1 MNIRE
6 AIIQDIPQIQVVRN
20 SVKENILS
28 DPSVVSDAD
37 CVEFIT
43 QRGKGWV
50 YEIDNKIVGFAIVDL
65 QDNNIWALFL
75 HPDFEKKGIGRK
87 LHDVMLNWYF
97 AQDKSEVWLGTTPD
111 TRAENFY
118 RAAGWLQNGMNGDEI
133 RFEMTKERWEK
144 NIMKQD

>member
-1 MNIRE
+1 MSIRE

-28 DPSVVSDAD
+28 DPSVVTNAD
-37 CVEFIT
+37 CVEFLT

-50 YEIDNKIVGFAIVDL
+50 YEVDNKIVGFAIVDL
-65 QDNNIWALFL
+65 KDNNIWALFL

-97 AQDKSEVWLGTTPD
+97 AQDKSEVWLGTTPQ

-118 RAAGWLQNGMNGDEI
+118 RAAGWLQNGMNGDEV
-133 RFEMTKERWEK
+133 RFEMTKELWEK
-144 NIMKQD
+144 NINKG